1 MTDLGQ
7 LTVSLT
13 KHGAHKIA
21 ELLKAF
27 PAENV
32 LDQTRDKYQ
41 SINIDRAQAE
51 KNLSVNARGE
61 PPAIWNAVRELG
73 DDEIENLVFLAIVF
87 SHGKLIEAMTAAVE
101 GPMFG
106 RVVRDHVL
114 SGKAYTNFAHIIDQ
128 LGFAVEQTTDFV
140 AFDLRRLFLNTQLA
154 PLAREL
160 LRLKL
165 LAAGWSGR
173 GDLGDECLR
182 VGLNDALGI
191 EAEQFSKW
199 INGSP
204 PDPFVEVAPPETI
217 PSGHFVFSPGHKP
230 KKEGE
235 TPISPSR
242 RSKVA
247 MLLHNEM
254 QTAIFEQLV
263 AEKGANAVGTENTCG
278 SGSVDIVVKERTGF
292 TFYEL
297 KTSLS
302 VRECIREALGQL
314 IDYGYWPDQARAISL
329 VIVSPNKLTKDAAR
343 FLDNLRA
350 RLGLPIFYQQF
361 DRATG
366 SLRARQ

>member
-1 MTDLGQ
+1 
-7 LTVSLT
+7 
-13 KHGAHKIA
+13 
-21 ELLKAF
+21 
-27 PAENV
+27 
-32 LDQTRDKYQ
+32 
-41 SINIDRAQAE
+41 
-51 KNLSVNARGE
+51 
-61 PPAIWNAVRELG
+61 
-73 DDEIENLVFLAIVF
+73 
-87 SHGKLIEAMTAAVE
+87 
-101 GPMFG
+101 
-106 RVVRDHVL
+106 
-114 SGKAYTNFAHIIDQ
+114 
-128 LGFAVEQTTDFV
+128 
-140 AFDLRRLFLNTQLA
+140 
-154 PLAREL
+154 
-160 LRLKL
+160 
-165 LAAGWSGR
+165 
-173 GDLGDECLR
+173 
-182 VGLNDALGI
+182 
-191 EAEQFSKW
+191 
-199 INGSP
+199 
-204 PDPFVEVAPPETI
+204 
-217 PSGHFVFSPGHKP
+217 
-230 KKEGE
+230 
-235 TPISPSR
+235 
-242 RSKVA
+242 